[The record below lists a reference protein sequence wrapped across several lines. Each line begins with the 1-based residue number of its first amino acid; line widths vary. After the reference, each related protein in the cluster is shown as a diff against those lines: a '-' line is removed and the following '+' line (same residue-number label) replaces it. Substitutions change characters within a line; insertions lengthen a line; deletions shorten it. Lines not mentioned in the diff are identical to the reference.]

1 MNGGGAAGR
10 DLRERFLFNGCQ
22 DNFEALCASS
32 IQNQERKFSVP
43 GNESEF
49 VLCGHNGQWSM
60 RNGISYLMTPLSEDS
75 INRMSRPT
83 SSPRSPSVFGFSRSF
98 VLFILDASSLL
109 EGW

>member
-10 DLRERFLFNGCQ
+10 DLRERFLFNGCH
-22 DNFEALCASS
+22 DNFEALRASS
-32 IQNQERKFSVP
+32 IENQERKFSVP

-75 INRMSRPT
+75 INRMSRAT
-83 SSPRSPSVFGFSRSF
+83 SSPRSPSAFSFSRACVVFS
-98 VLFILDASSLL
+98 LDASSTL
-109 EGW
+109 